1 MQKQCGEMRKKHG
14 LSTLG
19 GTRTRQTALGRLHG
33 RASVGTL
40 GGTQTR
46 GQTACT
52 GKGRVSVGRNSV
64 GNKREELK
72 GAPLR

>member
-1 MQKQCGEMRKKHG
+1 M
-14 LSTLG
+14 
-19 GTRTRQTALGRLHG
+19 
-33 RASVGTL
+33 GTL

-46 GQTACT
+46 GQTALI
-52 GKGRVSVGRNSV
+52 GKGRVSVGGNSV